1 MASGNTVELTLPKR
15 RRRFPHVLG
24 RLRRQLRRHRRKAI
38 WAGVGVGL
46 AVTAVLILTFVSVPY
61 YALYP
66 GDVYSATGA
75 VSSPSEPTYEPMSL
89 IGFVTVSSN
98 RTDSLWEWARAHF
111 DSSASLQHEDVFNR
125 GMRPAERR
133 RHDTRLMTRSQEVSV
148 FVALRELGYEVPDTE
163 ALVSGLVPCMPA
175 EDHLAV
181 EDVILEVDGARVSTA
196 KEVSSAVRSRA
207 VGEVVRFVVRRAG
220 DTETTWIDV
229 PLGSSADPCL
239 TEDTR
244 TSAADER
251 PLLGVLL
258 ADEMGDFG
266 VDISFATGGIAGPSA
281 GLAFTLSILDLLT
294 PGELTEGRPLAVT
307 GTMSLDGSVG
317 AVGGVRQKVK
327 AVERRNFRRM
337 LVPEGQYEE
346 ARSAA
351 SESLE
356 IIEVA
361 TLAEALQAAAPNW
374 SPPEA

>member
-1 MASGNTVELTLPKR
+1 MRS
-15 RRRFPHVLG
+15 
-24 RLRRQLRRHRRKAI
+24 
-38 WAGVGVGL
+38 AG
-46 AVTAVLILTFVSVPY
+46 
-61 YALYP
+61 
-66 GDVYSATGA
+66 
-75 VSSPSEPTYEPMSL
+75 
-89 IGFVTVSSN
+89 
-98 RTDSLWEWARAHF
+98 
-111 DSSASLQHEDVFNR
+111 
-125 GMRPAERR
+125 
-133 RHDTRLMTRSQEVSV
+133 
-148 FVALRELGYEVPDTE
+148 
-163 ALVSGLVPCMPA
+163 
-175 EDHLAV
+175 
-181 EDVILEVDGARVSTA
+181 
-196 KEVSSAVRSRA
+196 
-207 VGEVVRFVVRRAG
+207 GEVVRFVVRRAG